1 MIGLDRQ
8 TLRPIGGD
16 AHLVQSVSDIL
27 STPKGTLVMQR
38 AYGSGLP
45 DIIDQPI
52 NGATLVDLYQ
62 ETAEALDA
70 WEPRIVLSRVELVS
84 SAAGRVEL
92 KLYGTDTDERP
103 LEIDVAIGLSSE
115 RKAEAVRAGAMA

>member
-8 TLRPIGGD
+8 TLRPLGGD
-16 AHLVQSVSDIL
+16 AHLAQSVSDIL

-45 DIIDQPI
+45 DLIDQPI
-52 NGATLVDLYQ
+52 IGATIVDLYQ
-62 ETAEALDA
+62 ETAEALEA
-70 WEPRIVLSRVELVS
+70 WEPRIALSRIELVA

-92 KLYGTDTDERP
+92 KLYGTDTEDRP
-103 LEIDVAIGLSSE
+103 LELDVAIGLTE
-115 RKAEAVRAGAMA
+115 EARAAAIRAGAAA